1 MVVDV
6 PCPFCGKKTQD
17 NLYLNEEKK
26 LAKLKKA
33 VKRNPKKAFLLQ
45 EQVIK
50 SKDSKRKKQQV
61 KIPATSPEF
70 RKAIEAA
77 TRKLQ
82 KKKQEALE
90 DYCYYDERIYYC

>member
-6 PCPFCGKKTQD
+6 PCPFCGNKTQD

-26 LAKLKKA
+26 LARLRKA
-33 VKRNPKKAFLLQ
+33 VKRNPEKAFLLQ
-45 EQVIK
+45 ERVIK
-50 SKDSKRKKQQV
+50 CEVSKRKKQQV

-77 TRKLQ
+77 TVKLQ

-90 DYCYYDERIYYC
+90 DDCYDDERMYYC